1 MPEAPVGDACV
12 DASVE
17 SQQFSAAQAAQ
28 PVGSGNV
35 PWAQGRAGTGLLVV
49 VLGLIVAGLVLLV
62 IGFDRN
68 SLTPLYASI
77 VCAAAGGVVLIVYS
91 QWNRRRAAR
100 LAASGTA
107 PAPGETGLVQT
118 AAAGGGAP
126 EAGSGDPAEALPDRD
141 DGEQ

>member
-1 MPEAPVGDACV
+1 MPEAPVGDA
-12 DASVE
+12 SVE
-17 SQQFSAAQAAQ
+17 SQQFGAVPPAQ
-28 PVGSGNV
+28 PVGGGNV

-77 VCAAAGGVVLIVYS
+77 VCAAAAGVVLIVYS
-91 QWNRRRAAR
+91 QWNRRRAR
-100 LAASGTA
+100 QGTSGPT
-107 PAPGETGLVQT
+107 PAPGQTGLVQT
-118 AAAGGGAP
+118 AAASGGGP
-126 EAGSGDPAEALPDRD
+126 ELGSGDPADAAPDLD